1 MSVFPLCGCCEDD
14 IGTLEGAERDVM
26 QKLLARAVGANLE
39 SLLFFN
45 LMIFEICRKKATDR
59 SGDSFLALR
68 RILA

>member
-1 MSVFPLCGCCEDD
+1 VFFPYADAAKMD

-39 SLLFFN
+39 SVLFFN